1 MFNEEAEIRNNI
13 ERILAVMEKFEKE
26 WEYILVDDGSTDES
40 YEIALEVIRDH
51 PQCRVLHYPRNQ
63 GRGYALRKGF
73 DSARGKY
80 IITTESDL
88 SWGSKII
95 EELYNQLV
103 SSKSDV
109 VVASVFHEGGGFKN
123 VPIFRRLLS
132 KGGNWIMRWCF
143 ETNLTQF
150 SGMTRGYRNDAIKSI
165 HLEETGK
172 EIHLEIISKS
182 EALGF
187 RISEIPA
194 KIQWSEK
201 RAEGGLRKKLSVLR
215 YVIPH
220 LLNSLNQGSLKIF
233 FFLSFLLFSIGIGLA
248 TFGTIN
254 KFFFVTEQP
263 KPNIVNYGLIL
274 ILTSIICAFFAGI
287 SLQLAYLRKSL
298 VQIQSQIKVSVRSE
312 RHGLDKASVS
322 RGDESV

>member
-1 MFNEEAEIRNNI
+1 
-13 ERILAVMEKFEKE
+13 
-26 WEYILVDDGSTDES
+26 
-40 YEIALEVIRDH
+40 
-51 PQCRVLHYPRNQ
+51 
-63 GRGYALRKGF
+63 
-73 DSARGKY
+73 
-80 IITTESDL
+80 
-88 SWGSKII
+88 
-95 EELYNQLV
+95 
-103 SSKSDV
+103 
-109 VVASVFHEGGGFKN
+109 
-123 VPIFRRLLS
+123 
-132 KGGNWIMRWCF
+132 
-143 ETNLTQF
+143 
-150 SGMTRGYRNDAIKSI
+150 AIKSI

-215 YVIPH
+215 YVVPH

-233 FFLSFLLFSIGIGLA
+233 FFLSFLLFSIGVGLT
-248 TFGTIN
+248 TFGIIN

-263 KPNIVNYGLIL
+263 KPNSVNYGLIL
-274 ILTSIICAFFAGI
+274 ILTSIVCAFFTGI

-312 RHGLDKASVS
+312 NHDLDKASVS
-322 RGDESV
+322 RGDESF